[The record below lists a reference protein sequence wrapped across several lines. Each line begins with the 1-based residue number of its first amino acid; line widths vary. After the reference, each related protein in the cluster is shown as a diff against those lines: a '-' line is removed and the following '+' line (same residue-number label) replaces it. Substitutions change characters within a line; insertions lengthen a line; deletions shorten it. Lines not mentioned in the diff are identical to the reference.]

1 MKQRV
6 SSLLIIVALLA
17 APLARGVAGQN
28 TIKVNE
34 VKARAAEAQTKG
46 REVVVKIRPGTKILI
61 GAKAFPFEFIRSA
74 SLSGRVTE
82 IREKDFTFS
91 STSAHTGEVTAVISY
106 TDVLSIKHPS
116 GFEKAIKS
124 IGKYSL
130 IGMMIP
136 TILPLYIVLGLL
148 GRLPKC

>member
-1 MKQRV
+1 MKKRV
-6 SSLLIIVALLA
+6 SSLLIMIALLA
-17 APLARGVAGQN
+17 APLTIGAAGQN
-28 TIKVNE
+28 TIKVDE
-34 VKARAAEAQTKG
+34 VKARAAAAQTKG
-46 REVVVKIRPGTKILI
+46 RKVVVKMRPGTKILI

-74 SLSGRVTE
+74 SLSGRVKE

-116 GFEKAIKS
+116 GFEKALKN

-130 IGMMIP
+130 IGMMLP
-136 TILPLYIVLGLL
+136 TILPLYLVLGLL
-148 GRLPKC
+148 GRLPQC